1 MDGLDGLQTCED
13 ELLGPPLNADAM
25 GAHHLG
31 GAVKDDC
38 RPDAGL
44 RLGVM
49 DAPNEGRLRLY
60 VGDGDRDY
68 QV

>member
-1 MDGLDGLQTCED
+1 MGGLDGLQICED

-31 GAVKDDC
+31 GALKDDC

-44 RLGVM
+44 L
-49 DAPNEGRLRLY
+49 LR
-60 VGDGDRDY
+60 
-68 QV
+68 